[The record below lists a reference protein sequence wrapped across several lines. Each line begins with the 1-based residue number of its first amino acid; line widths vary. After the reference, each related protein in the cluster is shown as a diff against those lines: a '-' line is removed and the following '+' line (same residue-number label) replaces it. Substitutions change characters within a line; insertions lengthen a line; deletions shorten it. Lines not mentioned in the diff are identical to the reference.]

1 MTNFQTIA
9 NISRLKDIV
18 AVFMRHGFED
28 LVRMLD
34 LPGKR
39 VTNQIVDSD
48 PNLSSF
54 ARLRLALE
62 ELGPTF
68 IKFGQI
74 MSLRAELLP
83 EPLIAELGKLQD
95 EVPPEDMDSIRIVIE
110 SSLGQ
115 PLKDSFIIFDEQPVA
130 AASLSQVHRAVL
142 RNGRKPLAL
151 KVQRPKIRSKI
162 ETDLDIL
169 AYAANLLHE
178 RKDSLR
184 LYNFPG
190 MVRSIRRTLQHE
202 LDFSREAR
210 HMKIARNLMA
220 DLSGIQI
227 PQIIHFKDEQ
237 HVYQ

>member
-1 MTNFQTIA
+1 MTNFQTMA

-95 EVPPEDMDSIRIVIE
+95 EVPP
-110 SSLGQ
+110 
-115 PLKDSFIIFDEQPVA
+115 
-130 AASLSQVHRAVL
+130 
-142 RNGRKPLAL
+142 
-151 KVQRPKIRSKI
+151 
-162 ETDLDIL
+162 
-169 AYAANLLHE
+169 
-178 RKDSLR
+178 
-184 LYNFPG
+184 
-190 MVRSIRRTLQHE
+190 
-202 LDFSREAR
+202 
-210 HMKIARNLMA
+210 
-220 DLSGIQI
+220 
-227 PQIIHFKDEQ
+227 
-237 HVYQ
+237 